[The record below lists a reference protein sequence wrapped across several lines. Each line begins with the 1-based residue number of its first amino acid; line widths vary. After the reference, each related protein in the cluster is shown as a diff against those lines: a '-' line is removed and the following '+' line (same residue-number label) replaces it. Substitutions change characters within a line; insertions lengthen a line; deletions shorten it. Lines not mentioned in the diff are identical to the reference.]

1 MESKERQ
8 LYTRH
13 VLLEGW
19 DQQIIKD
26 SKVFQIG
33 VGALGCEIAKNLALT
48 GVGKIILVDD
58 DTIETSN
65 LSRQMLF
72 QPGDEGRPKAEVAAE
87 RLKKMNPFME
97 VEWYFTK
104 LQEVSTKVYE
114 KADIII
120 GGLDNIKA
128 RLDLNNICL
137 RLKKPLIDSGT
148 LGFEGHVHLVLP
160 TGSIP
165 GHEFNTP
172 CLRCLLPVPPADEK
186 LIAAC
191 TPKGIPKKR
200 EHCMLRA
207 EYFFANLYNRSP
219 NLKAPED
226 VKLLVK
232 MANQDAENW
241 NFAATFIEEDAEN
254 ILKNKMPAIQ
264 TVNAVISSIQ
274 SHEVLKILHLI
285 KGKNIGMPM
294 SPPYLNYNGVW
305 GLIEYIE
312 IGKWDEC
319 PACGK
324 GKEIRSLLIDPAGTI
339 SNIFE
344 GLKGA
349 GFDLNPKMWSIT
361 REISKKI
368 IYHPFI
374 PQFNDVN
381 KRMSEVGVLDH
392 DVLLFVA
399 PKEEPVQVLID
410 FAEAESKKEPEKEER
425 DKVS

>member
-8 LYTRH
+8 LYSRH
-13 VLLEGW
+13 AMLEGW
-19 DQQIIKD
+19 DQELIKN
-26 SKVFQIG
+26 SVIFQIG

-72 QPGDEGRPKAEVAAE
+72 VPGDEGRPKAEVAGE

-97 VEWYFTK
+97 VEWHFTK

-114 KADIII
+114 SADVII

-160 TGSIP
+160 QGSIP
-165 GHEFNTP
+165 NHEFNTP

-200 EHCMLRA
+200 EHCVLRA
-207 EYFFANLYNRSP
+207 EYFFSKQYNRSP
-219 NLKAPED
+219 NLKDPAD
-226 VKLLVK
+226 VKILLD
-232 MANQDAENW
+232 MANLDAKNW
-241 NFAATFIEEDAEN
+241 NYDPTFIEEDMEN

-274 SHEVLKILHLI
+274 SHEVLKILHLL
-285 KGKNIGMPM
+285 KGKSIGLPM

-312 IGKWDEC
+312 IGKWDDC

-324 GKEIRSLLIDPAGTI
+324 GKEIRELLISPAARIGD
-339 SNIFE
+339 IF
-344 GLKGA
+344 GGMKGA
-349 GFDLNPKMWSIT
+349 GFDLNPQVWSIT

-368 IYHPFI
+368 IYHPYI
-374 PQFNDVN
+374 PQFNDLN
-381 KRMSEVGVLDH
+381 KTINEVGVLDR
-392 DVLLFVA
+392 DVLLLVA
-399 PKEEPVQVLID
+399 PKEEPIQVLITYSTEG
-410 FAEAESKKEPEKEER
+410 EAS
-425 DKVS
+425 S

>member
-13 VLLEGW
+13 AMLEGW
-19 DQQIIKD
+19 DQELIKNA
-26 SKVFQIG
+26 VIFQIG

-72 QPGDEGRPKAEVAAE
+72 WPGDEGRPKAEVAAE
-87 RLKKMNPFME
+87 RLKLFNPYME
-97 VEWYFTK
+97 VESYFTK

-114 KADIII
+114 SADIVI

-128 RLDLNNICL
+128 RLDLNDICL

-148 LGFEGHVHLVLP
+148 LGFEGHVHIVLP
-160 TGSIP
+160 EGSIP
-165 GHEFNTP
+165 GYNFDTP

-200 EHCMLRA
+200 EHCVLRA
-207 EYFFANLYNRSP
+207 EYFFTKEYNRSP
-219 NLKAPED
+219 NLKDIKD
-226 VKLLVK
+226 VRILVE
-232 MANQDAENW
+232 MANQDAKNW
-241 NFAATFIEEDAEN
+241 NYDPTFVEEDMEN

-274 SHEVLKILHLI
+274 SHEVLKILHLL
-285 KGKNIGMPM
+285 KGKNIGMPI

-312 IGKWDEC
+312 IGKWDDC
-319 PACGK
+319 PACGT
-324 GKEIRSLLIDPAGTI
+324 GQEIRILQINPNGTI
-339 SNIFE
+339 GDIFVA
-344 GLKGA
+344 LQKA
-349 GFDLNPKMWSIT
+349 GFDLNTDVWSVT

-368 IYHPFI
+368 IYHPFV
-374 PQFNDVN
+374 PQFKDLGKSINDA
-381 KRMSEVGVLDH
+381 GILDH
-392 DVLLFVA
+392 DVLLLVA
-399 PKEEPVQVLID
+399 PKTDPIKVLIEFLEED
-410 FAEAESKKEPEKEER
+410 RKES
-425 DKVS
+425 

>member
-1 MESKERQ
+1 MDSQERQ
-8 LYTRH
+8 LYSRH
-13 VLLEGW
+13 TMLEGW
-19 DQQIIKD
+19 DQKLIKN
-26 SKVFQIG
+26 SVIFQIG

-72 QPGDEGRPKAEVAAE
+72 WPGDEGRPKAEVAAE
-87 RLKKMNPFME
+87 RLKRLNPFME
-97 VEWYFTK
+97 IEYYFSK
-104 LQEVSTKVYE
+104 LQEIPTSVYE
-114 KADIII
+114 KADVVI

-160 TGSIP
+160 DDCISGY
-165 GHEFNTP
+165 EFNTP
-172 CLRCLLPVPPADEK
+172 CLRCLLPVPPADEQ

-200 EHCMLRA
+200 EHCVLRA
-207 EYFFANLYNRSP
+207 EYFFTKEYNRSP
-219 NLKAPED
+219 NVKDPED
-226 VKLLVK
+226 IKILVK

-241 NFAATFIEEDAEN
+241 NYDPTFVEEDMEN

-274 SHEVLKILHLI
+274 SHEVLKILHLLH
-285 KGKNIGMPM
+285 GKNIGMPM
-294 SPPYLNYNGVW
+294 SPPYLNYNGVY

-312 IGKWDEC
+312 IGKWDDC
-319 PACGK
+319 PACGE
-324 GKEIRSLLIDPAGTI
+324 GRGLQIVQLVIDPNGTI
-339 SNIFE
+339 KDIFG
-344 GLKGA
+344 GLKKA
-349 GFDLNPKMWSIT
+349 DYDLTSQIWSIT

-368 IYHPFI
+368 IYNPYI
-374 PQFNDVN
+374 PNFND
-381 KRMSEVGVLDH
+381 LDRKISDTGILDL
-392 DVLLFVA
+392 DVLLLVA
-399 PKEEPVQVLID
+399 PKEDPIRVLVE
-410 FAEAESKKEPEKEER
+410 FLKESDLKI
-425 DKVS
+425 

>member
-8 LYTRH
+8 LYSRH
-13 VLLEGW
+13 AMLEGW
-19 DQQIIKD
+19 DQELIKNA
-26 SKVFQIG
+26 VIFQIG

-48 GVGKIILVDD
+48 GIGKIILVDD

-72 QPGDEGRPKAEVAAE
+72 WPGDEGRPKAEVAAE
-87 RLKKMNPFME
+87 RLKLFNPFME
-97 VEWYFTK
+97 VEFYFSK
-104 LQEVSTKVYE
+104 LQEVSTTVYE
-114 KADIII
+114 KADVVI

-160 TGSIP
+160 EGSIP
-165 GHEFNTP
+165 GHNFDTP
-172 CLRCLLPVPPADEK
+172 CLRCLMPVPPADEK

-200 EHCMLRA
+200 EHCVLRA
-207 EYFFANLYNRSP
+207 EYFFSKEYNRSP
-219 NLKAPED
+219 NLKDPED
-226 VKLLVK
+226 VKILLK
-232 MANQDAENW
+232 MANQDAANW
-241 NFAATFIEEDAEN
+241 NYEPTFIEEDMEN

-274 SHEVLKILHLI
+274 SHEVLKILHLL

-294 SPPYLNYNGVW
+294 TPPYLNYNGVW

-312 IGKWDEC
+312 IGKWEDC
-319 PACGK
+319 PACSG
-324 GKEIRSLLIDPAGTI
+324 GQEVRQLLVNPNGPI
-339 SNIFE
+339 SGIFE
-344 GLKGA
+344 GFKTA
-349 GFDLNPKMWSIT
+349 GFDLNPETWSIT
-361 REISKKI
+361 REISKKLV
-368 IYHPFI
+368 YHPFV
-374 PQFNDVN
+374 PQFNDLN
-381 KRMSEVGVLDH
+381 KKVTEAGILDH

-399 PKEEPVQVLID
+399 PKEDPIRVYIEFLS
-410 FAEAESKKEPEKEER
+410 EAQQES
-425 DKVS
+425 

>member
-8 LYTRH
+8 LYSRH
-13 VLLEGW
+13 AMLEGW
-19 DQQIIKD
+19 DQTLIKN
-26 SKVFQIG
+26 SVIFQIG

-72 QPGDEGRPKAEVAAE
+72 WPGDEGRPKAEVAGE
-87 RLKKMNPFME
+87 RLKKFNPYME
-97 VEWYFTK
+97 VETYFTK
-104 LQEVSTKVYE
+104 LQEVPTPIYE
-114 KADIII
+114 KADVVI

-128 RLDLNNICL
+128 RLDLNDICL

-148 LGFEGHVHLVLP
+148 LGFEGHVHLFLP
-160 TGSIP
+160 DGSIP
-165 GHEFNTP
+165 DTEFNMP

-200 EHCMLRA
+200 EHCVLRA
-207 EYFFANLYNRSP
+207 EYFFTKEYNRSP
-219 NLKAPED
+219 NVKDPED
-226 VKLLVK
+226 VKILVR
-232 MANQDAENW
+232 MANKDAENW
-241 NFAATFIEEDAEN
+241 NYKPTFVDEDMEN

-274 SHEVLKILHLI
+274 SHEVVKILHLL
-285 KGKNIGMPM
+285 KGKSIGLPM
-294 SPPYLNYNGVW
+294 SPPYLNYNGVY

-312 IGKWDEC
+312 IGKWDDC

-324 GKEIRSLLIDPAGTI
+324 GHKIVQTVIDPNGTI
-339 SNIFE
+339 GDLFE
-344 GLKGA
+344 GLKKG
-349 GFDLNPKMWSIT
+349 GYDLNPQMWSTT

-368 IYHPFI
+368 IYNPFI
-374 PQFNDVN
+374 PQFKDLNVKIKDA
-381 KRMSEVGVLDH
+381 GVLDL
-392 DVLLFVA
+392 DVLLLVA
-399 PKEEPVQVLID
+399 PKEDPIKVLVE
-410 FAEAESKKEPEKEER
+410 FLKESE
-425 DKVS
+425 

>member
-8 LYTRH
+8 LYSRH
-13 VLLEGW
+13 AMLEGW
-19 DQQIIKD
+19 DQNLIKN
-26 SKVFQIG
+26 SVIFQIG

-72 QPGDEGRPKAEVAAE
+72 WPGDEGRPKAEVAGE
-87 RLKKMNPFME
+87 RLKKFNPYIE
-97 VEWYFTK
+97 VETYFTK
-104 LQEVSTKVYE
+104 LQEVPTPVYE
-114 KADIII
+114 KADVVI

-128 RLDLNNICL
+128 RLDLNDICL

-148 LGFEGHVHLVLP
+148 LGFEGHVHLFLP
-160 TGSIP
+160 DGSIP
-165 GHEFNTP
+165 DNEFNMP

-200 EHCMLRA
+200 EHCVLRA
-207 EYFFANLYNRSP
+207 EYFFTKEYNRSP
-219 NLKAPED
+219 NVKDPED
-226 VKLLVK
+226 VKILVR
-232 MANQDAENW
+232 MANKDAENW
-241 NFAATFIEEDAEN
+241 NYEPTFVDEDMEN

-274 SHEVLKILHLI
+274 SHEVVKILHLL
-285 KGKNIGMPM
+285 KGKSIGLPM
-294 SPPYLNYNGVW
+294 SPPYLNYNGVY

-312 IGKWDEC
+312 IGKWDDC

-324 GKEIRSLLIDPAGTI
+324 GHKIVQTVIDPNGTI
-339 SNIFE
+339 GDLFE
-344 GLKGA
+344 GLKKG
-349 GFDLNPKMWSIT
+349 GYDLNPQMWSTT

-368 IYHPFI
+368 IYNPFI
-374 PQFNDVN
+374 PQFKDLNVKIKDA
-381 KRMSEVGVLDH
+381 GVLDL
-392 DVLLFVA
+392 DVLLLVA
-399 PKEEPVQVLID
+399 PKEDPIKVLVE
-410 FAEAESKKEPEKEER
+410 FLKESE
-425 DKVS
+425 

>member
-8 LYTRH
+8 LYSRH
-13 VLLEGW
+13 TMLEGW
-19 DQQIIKD
+19 DQQLIKE
-26 SKVFQIG
+26 SVVFQIG

-48 GVGKIILVDD
+48 GIGKIILVDD

-72 QPGDEGRPKAEVAAE
+72 WPGDEGRPKAEVAAE

-104 LQEVSTKVYE
+104 LQEVPMKVYE
-114 KADIII
+114 SADVVI

-160 TGSIP
+160 EGSIP
-165 GHEFNTP
+165 GYEFNTP

-200 EHCMLRA
+200 EHCVLRA
-207 EYFFANLYNRSP
+207 EYFFVKEYNRSP
-219 NLKAPED
+219 NLKDPED
-226 VKLLVK
+226 VKILVK
-232 MANQDAENW
+232 MANQDAKNW
-241 NFAATFIEEDAEN
+241 NYEPNFVEEDMEN

-274 SHEVLKILHLI
+274 SHEVLKILHLL
-285 KGKNIGMPM
+285 KGKNIGLPM

-312 IGKWDEC
+312 IAKWDDC

-324 GKEIRSLLIDPAGTI
+324 GEEIRQVAIDPSSKLQA
-339 SNIFE
+339 IFDS
-344 GLKGA
+344 LKKA
-349 GFDLNPKMWSIT
+349 GFDLNPQVWSIT
-361 REISKKI
+361 RELSKKL
-368 IYHPFI
+368 IYNPYVPKFKDLNRKI
-374 PQFNDVN
+374 
-381 KRMSEVGVLDH
+381 SESGIHDR
-392 DVLLFVA
+392 DVLLLVA
-399 PKEEPVQVLID
+399 PREEPIHVLVD
-410 FAEAESKKEPEKEER
+410 FIKESET
-425 DKVS
+425 SQQN

>member
-1 MESKERQ
+1 MESKERK

-13 VLLEGW
+13 AMLEGW
-19 DQQIIKD
+19 DQELIKN
-26 SKVFQIG
+26 SVIFQIG

-72 QPGDEGRPKAEVAAE
+72 WPGDEGRPKAEVAAE
-87 RLKKMNPFME
+87 RLKTFNPYME
-97 VEWYFTK
+97 VEFHFTK
-104 LQEVSTKVYE
+104 LQEVPTPVYE
-114 KADIII
+114 KADVII

-160 TGSIP
+160 EGSIP
-165 GHEFNTP
+165 EYEFDTP

-200 EHCMLRA
+200 EHCVLRA
-207 EYFFANLYNRSP
+207 EYKFTQEYNRSP
-219 NLKAPED
+219 NLKDSED
-226 VKLLVK
+226 VKILVK
-232 MANQDAENW
+232 MANQDAKDW
-241 NFAATFIEEDAEN
+241 NYNPTFVEEDMEN

-274 SHEVLKILHLI
+274 SHEVLKILHLLH
-285 KGKNIGMPM
+285 GKNIGLPM
-294 SPPYLNYNGVW
+294 FPTYLNYNGVY

-312 IGKWDEC
+312 IGKWDDC

-324 GKEIRSLLIDPAGTI
+324 GQEIRQLSIDAKGKI
-339 SNIFE
+339 LNIFA
-344 GLKGA
+344 GLKVA
-349 GFDLNPKMWSIT
+349 GFDLNTKVWSIT

-368 IYHPFI
+368 IYNPYI
-374 PQFNDVN
+374 PNFNELD
-381 KRMSEVGVLDH
+381 KIISEVGILDH
-392 DVLLFVA
+392 DVLLLVA
-399 PKEEPVQVLID
+399 PKQEPIKLLIEFLND
-410 FAEAESKKEPEKEER
+410 SEKE
-425 DKVS
+425 S

>member
-8 LYTRH
+8 LYSRH
-13 VLLEGW
+13 AMLEGW
-19 DQQIIKD
+19 DQELIKN
-26 SKVFQIG
+26 SVVFQIG

-48 GVGKIILVDD
+48 GIGKIILVDD

-72 QPGDEGRPKAEVAAE
+72 WPGDEGRPKAEVAAE
-87 RLKKMNPFME
+87 RLKQFNPFME
-97 VEWYFTK
+97 VEYYFTK
-104 LQEVSTKVYE
+104 LQEVPTPIYE
-114 KADIII
+114 KADVVI

-160 TGSIP
+160 DGSMP
-165 GHEFNTP
+165 DQEYNTP

-200 EHCMLRA
+200 EHCVLRA
-207 EYFFANLYNRSP
+207 EYFFTKDYNRSP
-219 NLKAPED
+219 NVKDPED
-226 VKLLVK
+226 VKILVK

-241 NFAATFIEEDAEN
+241 GYDPTFIDEDMEN

-274 SHEVLKILHLI
+274 SHEVLKILHLL
-285 KGKNIGMPM
+285 KGKSIGLPM
-294 SPPYLNYNGVW
+294 TPPYLNYNGVY
-305 GLIEYIE
+305 GLIEYID
-312 IGKWDEC
+312 IGKWDDC
-319 PACGK
+319 PACGH
-324 GKEIRSLLIDPAGTI
+324 GQEVRQLVIDPNGG
-339 SNIFE
+339 SEGIFN
-344 GLKGA
+344 GMKKA
-349 GFDLNPKMWSIT
+349 GFDLNPGVWSIT

-368 IYHPFI
+368 IYNPFI
-374 PQFNDVN
+374 PSFNDLKKKVT
-381 KRMSEVGVLDH
+381 EVGVLDH
-392 DVLLFVA
+392 DVLVMVA
-399 PKEEPVQVLID
+399 PKQEPITIMIEFLK
-410 FAEAESKKEPEKEER
+410 EAEEKGEGE
-425 DKVS
+425 